1 MDREKLTRRSGRIN
15 MDMSCGSYNVSLTKL
30 NRILLSMSMTS
41 TNVWIIFWKEI
52 FTGAEGWQS
61 AVQWRPRMT

>member
-1 MDREKLTRRSGRIN
+1 MDRDNLVELTWTRVLAPII
-15 MDMSCGSYNVSLTKL
+15 KL
-30 NRILLSMSMTS
+30 NRILFSTSMTS
-41 TNVWIIFWKEI
+41 TNVWIIFWKII